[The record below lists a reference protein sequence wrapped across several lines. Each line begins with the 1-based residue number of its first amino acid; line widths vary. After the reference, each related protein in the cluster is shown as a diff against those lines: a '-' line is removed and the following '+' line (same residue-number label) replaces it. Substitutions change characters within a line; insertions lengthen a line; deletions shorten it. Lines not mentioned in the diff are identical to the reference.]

1 MWLVHCCTNSFF
13 RKLVEIM
20 KPYLKNKHILVLDS
34 SSTIQIRFYTN
45 SSLFFVV
52 NLKDMSM
59 LEFNHYENAIFCA
72 LSLFYD
78 GLTVSMDE
86 LPLIDIMEDFNK
98 LSNIFCEESED
109 KK

>member
-1 MWLVHCCTNSFF
+1 
-13 RKLVEIM
+13 M
-20 KPYLKNKHILVLDS
+20 KPYLKNKKSLVLDS
-34 SSTIQIRFYTN
+34 SSTIEIRFDIS
-45 SSLFFVV
+45 SSLFLVV
-52 NLKDMSM
+52 NFEDMSIC
-59 LEFNHYENAIFCA
+59 EFNHFENAVFCA

-98 LSNIFCEESED
+98 LENIFCEVSED

>member
-1 MWLVHCCTNSFF
+1 
-13 RKLVEIM
+13 M
-20 KPYLKNKHILVLDS
+20 KPYLKNKKSLVLDS
-34 SSTIQIRFYTN
+34 SSTIQIRFDI
-45 SSLFFVV
+45 SHSLFFVV
-52 NLKDMSM
+52 NLEDMSM
-59 LEFNHYENAIFCA
+59 LEFNHFENAVFCA

-98 LSNIFCEESED
+98 LENIFCEVSED

>member
-1 MWLVHCCTNSFF
+1 
-13 RKLVEIM
+13 M

-34 SSTIQIRFYTN
+34 SSTIQIRFDTN
-45 SSLFFVV
+45 SSLFVVV

-59 LEFNHYENAIFCA
+59 LDFNHFKNAVFCA

-98 LSNIFCEESED
+98 LENIFCEVSED